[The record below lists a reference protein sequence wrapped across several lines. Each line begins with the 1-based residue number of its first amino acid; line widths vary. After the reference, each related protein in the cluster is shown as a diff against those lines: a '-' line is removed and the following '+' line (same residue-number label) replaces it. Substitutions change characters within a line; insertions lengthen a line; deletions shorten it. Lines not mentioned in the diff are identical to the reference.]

1 MTRRIVLSALALLV
15 LTPFSATA
23 KSSDADVRAK
33 LESAVKAMEKLLPAA
48 EKDKGKQVQFRTAL
62 VALRS
67 AQQARRAGKLDV
79 AFVLARKGE
88 AAALKGAPTL
98 EALLKEHAAEV
109 KLSNEKI
116 PQDFGKLKDD
126 WKKMGQILP
135 DTIMDQNKILP
146 DTIMR

>member
-1 MTRRIVLSALALLV
+1 MTRRIVLSALALLLLAPV
-15 LTPFSATA
+15 TATA
-23 KSSDADVRAK
+23 KTSDADIRAK
-33 LESAVKAMEKLLPAA
+33 LESAVKVMEALLPAA
-48 EKDKGKQVQFRTAL
+48 EKDKAKQVQFRTAL

-88 AAALKGAPTL
+88 AAASKGSVTL
-98 EALLKEHAAEV
+98 AALLKAHEAEV
-109 KLSNEKI
+109 KLSNKKVPE
-116 PQDFGKLKDD
+116 DFGKLKGD
-126 WKKMGQILP
+126 WKKIGQILP